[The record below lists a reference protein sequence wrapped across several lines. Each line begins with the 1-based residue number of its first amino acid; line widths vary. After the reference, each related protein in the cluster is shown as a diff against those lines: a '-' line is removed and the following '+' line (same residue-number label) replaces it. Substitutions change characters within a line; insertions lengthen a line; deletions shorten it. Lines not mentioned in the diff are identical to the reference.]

1 MKIIQSFWSTNEK
14 IEETNFGWLTPKFN
28 AISWTLSSLLLS
40 KFYEVTLYTDIQG
53 NDFLINNLNLPY
65 KEVHIILDEL
75 NTYHKNFWA
84 LPKIKSYTV
93 QNKPFLHIDG
103 DVFIWEPFP
112 EHILKG
118 DIISQNLEVTTEYYQ
133 EAWDEISNHLD
144 YIPAEINSY
153 IAKTNNYACN
163 MGIFGGNDIDFIQ
176 KYASKSF
183 EFAEKNKSL
192 PEKVFGGNFNVF
204 FEQVLLYEMMAGNN
218 KESSFLIEDIPSDNE
233 YVGYGNFDEVPFK
246 RTYLHLLG
254 NYKRNVQVCKIMEIY
269 LVVNFPEY
277 FRRIVT
283 AFPDDY
289 LYLNKLDYTFTK
301 NENEQRISNFIG
313 DIKNDSDN
321 KLNNDYLFNR
331 DITCITRHK
340 FFFDCI
346 ENNIDFTIKKLKGNY
361 VDTFSQDEM
370 VDTVIVIS
378 ETDEFKNIISVDELD
393 LLILEKTENA
403 ILFSQLKNE
412 LLEMLDDDA
421 LEEQNDFLEMVEN
434 RLNYYL
440 KNRII
445 LIY

>member
-40 KFYEVTLYTDIQG
+40 KFYDVALYTDIQG
-53 NDFLINNLNLPY
+53 NNFLINKLNLPY

-75 NTYHKNFWA
+75 NVYHKNFWA
-84 LPKIKSYTV
+84 LPKIKTYAV
-93 QNKPFLHIDG
+93 QDKPFLHIDG

-112 EHILKG
+112 KQILNG
-118 DIISQNLEVTTEYYQ
+118 EIISQNLEVTTEYYQ
-133 EAWDEISNHLD
+133 KAWDEISSHLD
-144 YIPAEINSY
+144 YIPAEIENY
-153 IAKTNNYACN
+153 ISKTNNFACN
-163 MGIFGGNDIDFIQ
+163 MGIFGGNDINFIL
-176 KYASKSF
+176 KYAEKSY

-192 PEKVFGGNFNVF
+192 PEKVFGGNFNIF
-204 FEQVLLYEMMAGNN
+204 FEQVLLYEMMAANN
-218 KESSFLIEDIPSDNE
+218 KKSSFLIEDIPSDNE

-254 NYKRNVQVCKIMEIY
+254 NYKRNIQVCKIMEIY
-269 LVVNFPEY
+269 LIVNFPNY
-277 FRRIVT
+277 FKKIVA

-289 LYLNKLDYTFTK
+289 LYFNELDYTFTK
-301 NENEQRISNFIG
+301 NENEQRISNFIEN
-313 DIKNDSDN
+313 IKNSSDN
-321 KLNNDYLFNR
+321 KLDNDYLFNR

-346 ENNIDFTIKKLKGNY
+346 ENRIDFTIKKLKGNFF
-361 VDTFSQDEM
+361 DTFSQDEM

-378 ETDEFKNIISVDELD
+378 EADQLKNIISVDELD
-393 LLILEKTENA
+393 LLILEKTETA
-403 ILFSQLKNE
+403 ILFGQLKNE
-412 LLEMLDDDA
+412 LLEMLDDEA
-421 LEEQNDFLEMVEN
+421 LEEKNDFLEMVEN